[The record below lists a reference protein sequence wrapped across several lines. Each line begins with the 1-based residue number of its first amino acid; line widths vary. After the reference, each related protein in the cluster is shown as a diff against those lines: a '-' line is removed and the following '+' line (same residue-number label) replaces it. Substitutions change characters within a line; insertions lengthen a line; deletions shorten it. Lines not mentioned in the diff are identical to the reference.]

1 MLRTPHGPTAP
12 EPASARPAA
21 HGPVSVLR
29 PPARGAEPVPAARTP
44 LFRGRRRRTSAAL
57 LASAVSVC
65 LLAASAP
72 ATPLGIGDR
81 LFPYLG
87 NPGYDVTSYHLTLGY
102 SGTNDTPL
110 QATTRIDART
120 TADLE
125 RINLDFAHGTVHSV
139 EVDGTP
145 AAFATA
151 GEDLVITP
159 VSGLDAGARTR
170 ITVRHTSDP
179 VAAEGRDG
187 GWVRT
192 ADGLAMANQADAAHL
207 VFPCNDH
214 PSDKAFF
221 TFRVTAPH
229 GHTAVAN
236 GLPIHVDRTG
246 AAATTWTYRT
256 RHPMATELAQ
266 VSIGRST
273 VLHGTGP
280 QGLPL
285 RDVVPTAH
293 REQLEPWLA
302 KTPEQIAWMEDK
314 VGRYPF
320 ETYGLLMADASTGFA
335 LETQTL
341 SLFERELFTD
351 PAHPAWYVESIMVHE
366 LAHQWFGN
374 SVSPSA
380 WSDLWLSEAHA
391 TWYEALYAQEKAGR
405 SLEARMKA
413 AYEASDRWRAEGG
426 PPAAP
431 KAPQPGQKI
440 SIFRPVMY
448 DGSAL
453 VLYAL
458 REEIGRTAFDR
469 LERRW
474 VTRYRDGAASTA
486 DFVRLASDTAGRDL
500 TGFLNAWLHDA
511 KTPPMPGHP
520 DWKSTESA
528 PEKST
533 AHRFTGHR
541 FTGHRPAAPASASQP
556 AERSGPA
563 AHRPDVSREQ
573 TR

>member
-1 MLRTPHGPTAP
+1 MLRTPHGPAVP
-12 EPASARPAA
+12 EPASERPAT
-21 HGPVSVLR
+21 HGPASGH
-29 PPARGAEPVPAARTP
+29 PAALAPAVPVPVVRTP
-44 LFRGRRRRTSAAL
+44 IPWGRRRRTSAAL

-81 LFPYLG
+81 LFPHLG
-87 NPGYDVTSYHLTLGY
+87 NPGYDVASYHLSFSY

-120 TADLE
+120 TTDLD

-139 EVDGTP
+139 EVDGVP
-145 AAFATA
+145 ATFTTA

-159 VSGLDAGARTR
+159 VGGLDAGERTR

-179 VAAEGRDG
+179 VAADGRDG

-221 TFRVTAPH
+221 TFRITAPD
-229 GHTAVAN
+229 GHRAVAN
-236 GLPIHVDRTG
+236 GLPIHVVRTR
-246 AAATTWTYRT
+246 AATTTWTYRT

-273 VLHGTGP
+273 VLHRTGP

-302 KTPEQIAWMEDK
+302 KTPDQIAWMEDR

-320 ETYGLLMADASTGFA
+320 ETYGLLMADVSTGFE

-351 PAHPAWYVESIMVHE
+351 PAYPAGYIESIMVHE

-374 SVSPSA
+374 SVSPST
-380 WSDLWLSEAHA
+380 WSDLWLNEGHA

-405 SLEARMKA
+405 SLETRMKD
-413 AYEASDRWRAEGG
+413 AYAASDRWRAAGG

-431 KAPQPGQKI
+431 EVPQPGQKI
-440 SIFRPVMY
+440 SIFRPIVY
-448 DGSAL
+448 DGAAL

-474 VTRYRDGAASTA
+474 VTQHRDGTASTA
-486 DFVRLASDTAGRDL
+486 DFVRLASDIAGRDL
-500 TGFLNAWLHDA
+500 SGFLNAWLYDV

-520 DWKSTESA
+520 DWKSTTQA
-528 PEKST
+528 PDKST
-533 AHRFTGHR
+533 AYKFTA
-541 FTGHRPAAPASASQP
+541 HRPTAPASASQP
-556 AERSGPA
+556 TGRSGPA
-563 AHRPDVSREQ
+563 VHRPGVSREQ